1 MFSLLFYA
9 HIKLFLE
16 RIKFLAI
23 IMTCL
28 QLTETAIIAILGM
41 IFGFGISCCR
51 QIEQSRCK
59 DISFCYGLVKCDR
72 DPLNESTILEMEQQT
87 EEKTNQSS

>member
-1 MFSLLFYA
+1 MG
-9 HIKLFLE
+9 
-16 RIKFLAI
+16 
-23 IMTCL
+23 CL
-28 QLTETAIIAILGM
+28 QLTETAIIAIIGM
-41 IFGFGISCCR
+41 VFGFFISCCR

-87 EEKTNQSS
+87 EEKKDHTT